1 LKGAENTGRMST
13 IRPLT
18 HADVPAVAGMFQRI
32 LRKTR
37 APATPALGGYLAEI
51 FLDAPDHDPQMPS
64 HVYVREDARV
74 SGFVGVLPLPMSVEG
89 RSVRAAVCGT
99 LMVDGHAQDPFAGAR
114 LMRAFLAGPQDISLT
129 ETANDVSTDMWRKL
143 RGTILPDHSLEWL
156 RVLRPTAFLAEMAA
170 GASSAARVL
179 SPFTRPFDALARR
192 GKPRWFA
199 MAAPPAGALP
209 STDADE
215 ETTAELFRAFTEDFV
230 VRPRW
235 ERETLQR
242 MLSHSRRKALYGGMV
257 RRQVLAR
264 SGKPVGLFLYY
275 GDPGRIGRVVQV
287 LAAPGQA
294 GAVIDSMLAHA
305 HERGMAALRGR
316 TMPALLQAMLGRPFL
331 FLHASSSIVY
341 ARDAALVEPFLA
353 GRAFF
358 NGFAGESWSRLIGDR
373 FD

>member
-1 LKGAENTGRMST
+1 MST

-32 LRKTR
+32 LRKAR
-37 APATPALGGYLAEI
+37 APANPALETYLAEL
-51 FLDAPDHDPQMPS
+51 FLDAPDHDPQIPS
-64 HVYVREDARV
+64 HVYVREDERV

-89 RSVRAAVCGT
+89 KPIRAALCGT

-114 LMRAFLAGPQDISLT
+114 LMRAFLTGPQDISLT

-156 RVLRPTAFLAEMAA
+156 RVLRPAAFLAEMAA
-170 GASSAARVL
+170 GTGARVL
-179 SPFTRPFDALARR
+179 SPLTRPLDALARR
-192 GKPRWFA
+192 GKPRWFS
-199 MAAPPAGALP
+199 MAEPPLGALP
-209 STDADE
+209 NVDADE
-215 ETTAELFRAFTEDFV
+215 ETTAALFRAFTEDFAV
-230 VRPRW
+230 QPLW

-242 MLSHSRRKALYGGMV
+242 MISHSRRKALYGGMV

-264 SGKPVGLFLYY
+264 NGKSVGLFLYY

-331 FLHASSSIVY
+331 FLHASSSIVH
-341 ARDAALVEPFLA
+341 ARDPALVEPFVA